1 MTIATYDIGTTA
13 VKGVLINE
21 KGEVLS
27 SESKT
32 ISTIFDNEKKEQR
45 PQDWYDAFCRISKGF
60 AAMDKE
66 TPVEAVIMSGQM
78 QDVIPVDRGGCPVGN
93 AVLYSCLLYT
103 SPSPRDTR

>member
-32 ISTIFDNEKKEQR
+32 ISTILRLKKG
-45 PQDWYDAFCRISKGF
+45 A
-60 AAMDKE
+60 
-66 TPVEAVIMSGQM
+66 EAPGLV
-78 QDVIPVDRGGCPVGN
+78 
-93 AVLYSCLLYT
+93 
-103 SPSPRDTR
+103 

>member
-32 ISTIFDNEKKEQR
+32 ISTIFDNEKR
-45 PQDWYDAFCRISKGF
+45 SRGPRIGMMPFAGF
-60 AAMDKE
+60 
-66 TPVEAVIMSGQM
+66 
-78 QDVIPVDRGGCPVGN
+78 
-93 AVLYSCLLYT
+93 
-103 SPSPRDTR
+103 PRDLRPWTRRHPWRRSS

>member
-45 PQDWYDAFCRISKGF
+45 PQESQ
-60 AAMDKE
+60 
-66 TPVEAVIMSGQM
+66 SGEVQ
-78 QDVIPVDRGGCPVGN
+78 PASAGTEGSEKRNSRRRRRRPRGGSG
-93 AVLYSCLLYT
+93 
-103 SPSPRDTR
+103 PRSEQPQE

>member
-27 SESKT
+27 SVSKT

-45 PQDWYDAFCRISKGF
+45 PQDWFDAFCGISKGF
-60 AAMDKE
+60 AAMD
-66 TPVEAVIMSGQM
+66 AC
-78 QDVIPVDRGGCPVGN
+78 GGSHHERSDAGCD
-93 AVLYSCLLYT
+93 SCG
-103 SPSPRDTR
+103 P